1 MSTEDNTL
9 NSQLPFPSLGASTT
23 PEMAGSSNNDGF
35 RQAMLKTAL
44 ETTPQLLEENYSV
57 RKDKMTALLE
67 LRGVLNLLEANKSDS
82 PPLETDINTELKL
95 LFISKIDSATHSN
108 TVSAE
113 NWGSAKA
120 LWKAIKDRF
129 ASNESSNRARVFND
143 FLYAKFKEDHFE
155 VFVTDIK
162 VAINKLVNV
171 GIELPQDILA
181 YLILFKLLDTLQ
193 LLKRQIMH
201 SDKALTV
208 QFVCNH
214 LTQFNNKNCA
224 ETKEASSNNQAA
236 LISTR
241 NQRSHRNNENRG
253 GQAGTGASGGPR
265 RCTTGYHNPKQD
277 PSSR

>member
-67 LRGVLNLLEANKSDS
+67 TQASFH
-82 PPLETDINTELKL
+82 LKNRQCNSQQYRL
-95 LFISKIDSATHSN
+95 GR
-108 TVSAE
+108 

-241 NQRSHRNNENRG
+241 NQRSHRNNENQG